1 MEASLVKAALQQ
13 FRLIPGVGKV
23 VAGDLFDL
31 GIRSLKQLGECDPE
45 QMYLDHCAQKG
56 YAVDRCMLYTFRCA
70 VYYCST
76 TEPDPELLKWW
87 NWKDRTLN

>member
-1 MEASLVKAALQQ
+1 MEASKVKETLQQ
-13 FRLIPGVGKV
+13 LRIIPGVGKA
-23 VAGDLFDL
+23 VAGDLFAL

-45 QMYLDHCAQKG
+45 QLYLDHCAQKG

-76 TEPDPELLKWW
+76 TNADPQLLKWW
-87 NWKDRTLN
+87 NWKDRILN